1 MTKKNKYLEDEQVKK
16 NIDLFYNNKEKFLKE
31 ANEIQ
36 NLSFKTIIKETLK
49 NIKNNKKR
57 KRKNNYKSLNK

>member
-36 NLSFKTIIKETLK
+36 NLSFKIIIKETLK
-49 NIKNNKKR
+49 NIKNNKK
-57 KRKNNYKSLNK
+57 KRKNNYKSLNT